1 MHSPKSKPGPMPRD
15 PSRQSRLERAGTVSN
30 DIRNRLEQ
38 FIHLAERGLP
48 RLRCGEGFAHTGRRV
63 SGAVTQ
69 VRAEGDNL
77 RYALMV
83 ALGLGQRDGATQ
95 VRVLGG
101 PSASDLAKQGAARS
115 KDSEDLGA
123 VALGAWA
130 VAEVAGRADEF
141 LFERLESAISSDDAI
156 DTVICAWALT
166 AAVAGLPYHDTTK
179 LAAAAAARLRAAQSP
194 AGVFPHKLPA
204 TAIGRLR
211 RHVGCFADQIYPIQA
226 LARYS
231 VAFADEGALSAAN
244 ACAAMIVAGQGG
256 EGQWAW
262 HYDVRTGD
270 VVECYP
276 VYSVHQHA
284 MAPMGLLDLIEAG
297 GTDCLDAVVK
307 GVEWLDRHPET
318 SAELVSEDVDMI
330 WRKIARRE
338 PKKAVRSIAS
348 VTTATAPG
356 LRIPGLDTV
365 FPANRIDYECR
376 PYELGWLI
384 YAWCADTV
392 MDKLR
397 RPVKSIDPQ
406 SVPTGQGAGNVSSL
420 FGLRVDAMRIDD
432 VVARCRQAVDS
443 RSPLLVGVVNA
454 SKVVSVRKD
463 ADLLGALRRCDVLLA
478 DGQSV
483 VWASRLLRKPV
494 PERVAGIDLFE
505 RLLDVAHKDGL
516 SVYLLGAKPDVLR
529 DLEAQLGRR
538 FPGLRIA
545 GSRHGYFDNE
555 EAGSIASEIRGCRP
569 DMLFLGMP
577 SPKKET
583 FLATFRDTLDVPV
596 MHGVGGSF
604 DVLAGKTKRAPL
616 GWQKLGMEWA
626 YRLVQEPRRM
636 WRRYLKTNTAFIV
649 LTVREMAGF
658 GTSLVQTPD
667 VSRKPSSAPEGAAR
681 SSQPEFHHG

>member
-1 MHSPKSKPGPMPRD
+1 MQSPKSNPGPQPHN
-15 PSRQSRLERAGTVSN
+15 PSRQSRLELAGTISVE
-30 DIRNRLEQ
+30 IRDRIEQ

-48 RLRCGEGFAHTGRRV
+48 RLRSGEGFAHTGRRV
-63 SGAVTQ
+63 SGDATQ

-83 ALGLGQRDGATQ
+83 ALGLGQRDRATQ
-95 VRVLGG
+95 VSVLGG
-101 PSASDLAKQGAARS
+101 SSATGLATYGAARAA
-115 KDSEDLGA
+115 DAEDLGA

-130 VAEVAGRADEF
+130 LAEVAGRADEM
-141 LFERLESAISSDDAI
+141 LFERLEVAIASDAAI

-166 AAVAGLPYHDTTK
+166 AAVAALPYYDTK
-179 LAAAAAARLRAAQSP
+179 QLAAAAAARLRAAQSP
-194 AGVFPHKLPA
+194 VGVFPHKLPA
-204 TAIGRLR
+204 SAIGRLR

-226 LARYS
+226 LARYA
-231 VAFADEGALSAAN
+231 VAFADEGALAAAN
-244 ACAAMIVAGQGG
+244 ACAAKIVAGQGR

-262 HYDVRTGD
+262 HYDTRTGD

-284 MAPMGLLDLIEAG
+284 MAPMGLLDLMQAG
-297 GTDCLDAVVK
+297 GTDYTGAVIK

-318 SAELVSEDVDMI
+318 SSELVSEDVDMI

-348 VTTATAPG
+348 VTTATVPG
-356 LRIPGLDTV
+356 LRLPGIETV

-392 MDKLR
+392 MADLH
-397 RPVKSIDPQ
+397 RPVENASPRP
-406 SVPTGQGAGNVSSL
+406 VPTSQAAGNVSSL

-432 VVARCRQAVDS
+432 VVDRCRQAVDS
-443 RSPLLVGVVNA
+443 RTPLLVGVVNA

-463 ADLLGALRRCDVLLA
+463 ADLLGALRKCDVLLA

-494 PERVAGIDLFE
+494 PERVTGIDLFE
-505 RLLDVAHKDGL
+505 RLLNIAHKDDL
-516 SVYLLGAKPDVLR
+516 SIYLLGAKPDVLAA
-529 DLEAQLGRR
+529 LEAQLSRR

-545 GSRHGYFDNE
+545 GSRHGYFENE
-555 EAGSIASEIRGCRP
+555 EAEAIATEIRSCCP

-583 FLATFRDTLDVPV
+583 FLATFRDTLAVPV

-616 GWQKLGMEWA
+616 SWQKLGMEWA

-658 GTSLVQTPD
+658 KTSLAQTPD